1 MKNTKL
7 VLRTIETPEENN
19 KPARINQSEQRKPAK
34 SNRPSKQK
42 SSRSRSRQSEKPRDQ
57 NPSTPDNMSIKH
69 VHTMTKDLLN
79 TLTTVEKSLD
89 MVTKIAGVMN
99 QYDINPSKLN
109 IGNAYQFLKTIDPA
123 QLENLLRLIP
133 QQSNKSE

>member
-7 VLRTIETPEENN
+7 VLRTIETPDESSTPT
-19 KPARINQSEQRKPAK
+19 KTNQSEQRKSAK
-34 SNRPSKQK
+34 STRPTKQK
-42 SSRSRSRQSEKPRDQ
+42 RSRSRSRQSERQ
-57 NPSTPDNMSIKH
+57 RETLSTPDTMSIRH
-69 VHTMTKDLLN
+69 VHSMTKDLLN

-109 IGNAYQFLKTIDPA
+109 IGDAYQFLKKIDPS
-123 QLENLLRLIP
+123 QLENLLHLIP
-133 QQSNKSE
+133 QPNNKSE